1 MKHYAR
7 NVTLTVVFLAFLQAG
22 SARPVAAQQVWLAGN
37 DPVVTAMIHRQ
48 GQPDYMEL
56 FDRGSPWQ
64 VAAKHVAVFMVSTQF
79 VDHATDAQLLDVIEG
94 LRARH
99 ISLGMAGLMLV
110 PSRRCG
116 SGVESYGRRG
126 VMDLVASRI
135 SHLGG
140 TLDYVAFDEPVW
152 FGHVLQAPR
161 TCQDTLQALAMQ
173 MVEPVQALK
182 RVFPK
187 LSFVDTEPLNNHTE
201 LSLLSDILEFARL
214 FRQATSYTIDAVHAD
229 VIWRDTWQHQYRTWY
244 RALRQNGLRV
254 GVICRGSQPDPTD
267 EAWTAEA
274 IETIGT
280 ITSGDEPRPDVIRI
294 QTWGFRPTHM
304 LPDNDPASLTSVVR
318 RAFRY

>member
-1 MKHYAR
+1 MESYAR
-7 NVTLTVVFLAFLQAG
+7 TLAATAVFLALLHVGF
-22 SARPVAAQQVWLAGN
+22 SRPAAAQQVWLAGN

-48 GQPDYMEL
+48 GQPDYMDL
-56 FDRGSPWQ
+56 FDRGAPWQ
-64 VAAKHVAVFMVSTQF
+64 SAARHVAVFMVSTQF
-79 VDHATDAQLLDVIEG
+79 VDHATDAQLSHVIEG

-140 TLDYVAFDEPVW
+140 TLDYVAFDEPIW

-161 TCQDTLQALAMQ
+161 TCQDSLQALAMQ
-173 MVEPVQALK
+173 MAEPAASLK
-182 RVFPK
+182 RVFPN
-187 LSFVDTEPLNNHTE
+187 LSFVDTEPLNNHTD
-201 LSLLSDILEFARL
+201 LSLLSDILEFAKL
-214 FRQATSYTIDAVHAD
+214 FRQATGYTIDGVHAD
-229 VIWRDTWQHQYRTWY
+229 IIWRDTWQYQYRAWY
-244 RALRQNGLRV
+244 NALHRNGLRV

-274 IETIGT
+274 IETIDALAHGN
-280 ITSGDEPRPDVIRI
+280 EPRPDVIRVQI
-294 QTWGFRPTHM
+294 WGFRPTHM
-304 LPDNDPASLTSVVR
+304 LPEDDPASLTSVVL
-318 RAFRY
+318 RAFGH